1 MEAARTRSV
10 TPIRSGRFALAR
22 IVGLAGAAVA
32 IAIVAGI
39 LLVVLEANPSNG
51 VVELVTDVARWLS
64 GPFHGLF
71 DLDSNKWQ
79 VAVNWGLAAVV
90 YYAIARLV
98 VRLLAR

>member
-1 MEAARTRSV
+1 MEAVRTRSV
-10 TPIRSGRFALAR
+10 APIRSGRFALAR
-22 IVGLAGAAVA
+22 IVGLLGAAVA

-39 LLVVLEANPSNG
+39 LLVVLEANPRNDI
-51 VVELVTDVARWLS
+51 VEAVTDVARWLS

-90 YYAIARLV
+90 YYAIARLI